1 MKTFSASTI
10 FGAFFVSLHF
20 ILTNHSSLPMTDTY
34 KTITQP
40 VTDIIYKDK
49 SSKFIGYLYPITTEE
64 EVKMHLEAVKKEH
77 FSARHWCYAYQ
88 LGKEQFT
95 YRANDDGEPS
105 GTAGLPIYR
114 QIQSFEL
121 TNVLLIVVR
130 YFGGIKLGV
139 GGLIT
144 AYKTTAQLTLQE
156 AEIEERTIDL
166 TYKIVFDYKDMNK
179 VMKIIKDR
187 NLTVVSQTLEL
198 NCTLLVEVRKAET
211 SYVEQ
216 LFEQLYEVT
225 IKKLEN

>member
-1 MKTFSASTI
+1 MK
-10 FGAFFVSLHF
+10 
-20 ILTNHSSLPMTDTY
+20 DTY
-34 KTITQP
+34 RTIIKP

-49 SSKFIGYLYPITTEE
+49 SSKFIGYLYPVTTEK
-64 EVKMHLEAVKKEH
+64 EVKKYLEAVKKEH

-88 LGKEQFT
+88 LGKEHFT

-156 AEIEERTIDL
+156 AEIEERTIGF
-166 TYKIVFDYKDMNK
+166 TYRIIFDYKDINK
-179 VMKIIKDR
+179 IMKIIKDR
-187 NLTVVSQTLEL
+187 NLTIVSQSLEM
-198 NCTLLVEVRKAET
+198 NCILLVEVRKAEA
-211 SYVEQ
+211 SYMEQ
-216 LFEQLYEVT
+216 LFQQLYEVT
-225 IKKLEN
+225 IEKLED